1 MEKHNYR
8 VLAAADGRE
17 AVILFEANHDRVRL
31 MVTDVMMP
39 GINGVT
45 LIRLLRAQEPQLRVI
60 AMSGLHDDARR
71 AELIALGV
79 TQIIAKPSS
88 VDEILEAVDRELA
101 LAP

>member
-1 MEKHNYR
+1 
-8 VLAAADGRE
+8 
-17 AVILFEANHDRVRL
+17 
-31 MVTDVMMP
+31 MMP

-45 LIRLLRAQEPQLRVI
+45 LIRLLRAQDRQLRVI

-88 VDEILEAVDRELA
+88 GDEIPEAVGRELA
-101 LAP
+101 IVPLAPPVCRPP